1 MFGKKKGIVS
11 VNIELPDSYHI
22 NIAKAGNNV
31 PLSMPI
37 NLRYRP
43 VSADLPPKIR
53 TLSARLHACTEY
65 NVDSRHSPHL
75 GNAYSTS
82 LTILNAS
89 TPSTSTPLWLEDS
102 NLECLSF
109 VSNILMP
116 MNLPPAAGLPTN
128 RGGKV
133 LVPSF
138 DSCFVSRS
146 YEVEVKI
153 GFEGGDVVVRVP
165 TSVIAKPATLT
176 AERELE
182 AAIRAADD
190 WTPPGHEVVAD
201 VVEPVEPELLRPTA
215 LNLAT
220 DDIQRDEPE
229 EMQPEDIGQS
239 TPPDYELLVAVDKI
253 GVQLGVTAM
262 AA

>member
-1 MFGKKKGIVS
+1 
-11 VNIELPDSYHI
+11 
-22 NIAKAGNNV
+22 
-31 PLSMPI
+31 
-37 NLRYRP
+37 
-43 VSADLPPKIR
+43 
-53 TLSARLHACTEY
+53 
-65 NVDSRHSPHL
+65 
-75 GNAYSTS
+75 
-82 LTILNAS
+82 
-89 TPSTSTPLWLEDS
+89 
-102 NLECLSF
+102 
-109 VSNILMP
+109 
-116 MNLPPAAGLPTN
+116 
-128 RGGKV
+128 
-133 LVPSF
+133 
-138 DSCFVSRS
+138 
-146 YEVEVKI
+146 VEVKI

-190 WTPPGHEVVAD
+190 WTPPGHEVVVD

-229 EMQPEDIGQS
+229 EMQPEDIGQG

>member
-1 MFGKKKGIVS
+1 MLGKRKGIVS

-22 NIAKAGNNV
+22 NIGKAENNV

-43 VSADLPPKIR
+43 VSADLPPRIR

-65 NVDSRHSPHL
+65 NVDSHHSAHL
-75 GNAYSTS
+75 GNSYRTS
-82 LTILNAS
+82 LTILNTS

-116 MNLPPAAGLPTN
+116 MNLPPAAGLPTD

-133 LVPSF
+133 LLPNF

-182 AAIRAADD
+182 TAIRAADD
-190 WTPPGHEVVAD
+190 WTPPGHEVVVD
-201 VVEPVEPELLRPTA
+201 VVEPVEPEMLRPTA

-220 DDIQRDEPE
+220 DDIQPEEPE
-229 EMQPEDIGQS
+229 GTQPEEIGQG
-239 TPPDYELLVAVDKI
+239 TPPNYEILVAVDKT
-253 GVQLGVTAM
+253 GVQLQIAAM
-262 AA
+262 SA